1 MSVTN
6 FRSGAGSGATPSK
19 ITFQTLQ
26 EKKRT
31 QRPVTALTAYDYAT
45 ARLVD
50 EAGVDLILVGDSLAM
65 VVMGY
70 ETTLPVTVDEM
81 LHHTRAVRR
90 AVKRAIVAADM
101 PFGSYQTSVTEGV
114 ANAIR
119 FVKEAGAEAVK
130 VEGGASRCELVERL
144 VAAEIP
150 VIGHLGLTPQSV
162 HRMGGYKVQG
172 KTQAAD
178 RGVGAGCAD
187 AGSCRRVGGGVGRD
201 AARAR
206 GADHVGAADSDDRD
220 WRGAGLRRA
229 DTGLSRSCEF
239 EFFAPG

>member
-1 MSVTN
+1 MSITN
-6 FRSGAGSGATPSK
+6 FRTGGAGSGAGASK
-19 ITFQTLQ
+19 VTFQTLQ
-26 EKKRT
+26 EKKRAH
-31 QRPVTALTAYDYAT
+31 RPVTALTGFDYAT

-130 VEGGASRCELVERL
+130 VEGGASRCELVGRL
-144 VAAEIP
+144 
-150 VIGHLGLTPQSV
+150 
-162 HRMGGYKVQG
+162 
-172 KTQAAD
+172 
-178 RGVGAGCAD
+178 
-187 AGSCRRVGGGVGRD
+187 
-201 AARAR
+201 
-206 GADHVGAADSDDRD
+206 GAA
-220 WRGAGLRRA
+220 G
-229 DTGLSRSCEF
+229 
-239 EFFAPG
+239 